1 MNNILKHGLF
11 GIATNAIDNLTSK
24 SDADARISAL
34 EKNNEDYKK
43 QLAAMEAAQ
52 VGKPMKKGGKVSSA
66 SSRGDGCAQRGKTKG
81 TMVMC
86 GGGMTKGKK

>member
-11 GIATNAIDNLTSK
+11 GIATNAIDKLTSK

-43 QLAAMEAAQ
+43 QLAAMQQANAGQ
-52 VGKPMKKGGKVSSA
+52 TKMKKGGTA
-66 SSRGDGCAQRGKTKG
+66 SSRADGCAQRGKTKG

-86 GGGMTKGKK
+86 GGGMSKGKK